1 MFIYDSAFLRN
12 VTPRVNL
19 SHPGRTLGGMRDTK
33 LTNDLEAEMT
43 ELNTPV
49 IGQDPYI
56 DPVGYLAENGIES
69 ELVAVV
75 ETPLP
80 RAA

>member
-1 MFIYDSAFLRN
+1 
-12 VTPRVNL
+12 
-19 SHPGRTLGGMRDTK
+19 MREIK
-33 LTNDLEAEMT
+33 LTNDLET
-43 ELNTPV
+43 ETTALTTPI

>member
-1 MFIYDSAFLRN
+1 
-12 VTPRVNL
+12 
-19 SHPGRTLGGMRDTK
+19 MRDTK